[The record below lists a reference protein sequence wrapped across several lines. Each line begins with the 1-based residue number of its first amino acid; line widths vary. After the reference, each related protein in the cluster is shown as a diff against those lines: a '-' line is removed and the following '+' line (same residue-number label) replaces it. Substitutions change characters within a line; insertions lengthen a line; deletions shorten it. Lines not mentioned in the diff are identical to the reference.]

1 MPRQNREEFVADLA
15 AAKLEGFEEAVALVE
30 KLIESGLSLR
40 VARTA
45 LQERNDELESE
56 RVQAFKKAKATR
68 VEEKKPAARRRRPAA
83 ESPAPVEPAV
93 EAPPAADPP
102 AAEPLALVEPDDA
115 PPSPAAS
122 TELPPES
129 IPSDPSQDDDI
140 PF

>member
-15 AAKLEGFEEAVALVE
+15 AAKLEGFDECRALVE
-30 KLIESGLSLR
+30 RLAEAGLSLK
-40 VARTA
+40 VANYA
-45 LQERNDELESE
+45 LGERREELETE
-56 RVQAFKKAKATR
+56 RAELFSKAQASRAP
-68 VEEKKPAARRRRPAA
+68 VKPAPRRRRAATPAA
-83 ESPAPVEPAV
+83 EPVPEPPAPVE
-93 EAPPAADPP
+93 PAADPP